1 MPVIEV
7 EGIIMRI
14 TTIQQVLIW
23 YKTLGYE
30 KKEAQNEAKK
40 KKKKPQIYMETKK
53 VMPVIDSR
61 MIIWRLQ
68 MAFQLPLV
76 VR

>member
-40 KKKKPQIYMETKK
+40 KKNPKY
-53 VMPVIDSR
+53 
-61 MIIWRLQ
+61 IWKQKR
-68 MAFQLPLV
+68 
-76 VR
+76 

>member
-1 MPVIEV
+1 
-7 EGIIMRI
+7 
-14 TTIQQVLIW
+14 
-23 YKTLGYE
+23 
-30 KKEAQNEAKK
+30 
-40 KKKKPQIYMETKK
+40 METKK

>member
-40 KKKKPQIYMETKK
+40 KKKTPNIHGNKK
-53 VMPVIDSR
+53 GNASHR
-61 MIIWRLQ
+61 
-68 MAFQLPLV
+68 
-76 VR
+76 

>member
-1 MPVIEV
+1 MPVIEEV

-40 KKKKPQIYMETKK
+40 KKKTPNIHGNKK
-53 VMPVIDSR
+53 GNASHR
-61 MIIWRLQ
+61 
-68 MAFQLPLV
+68 
-76 VR
+76 

>member
-1 MPVIEV
+1 MPVIEEV

-40 KKKKPQIYMETKK
+40 KKKNPKY
-53 VMPVIDSR
+53 
-61 MIIWRLQ
+61 IWKQKR
-68 MAFQLPLV
+68 
-76 VR
+76 

>member
-1 MPVIEV
+1 MPVIEEV

-23 YKTLGYE
+23 YKMLGYE
-30 KKEAQNEAKK
+30 GEKKSRNEARKK
-40 KKKKPQIYMETKK
+40 QIYMRTEK
-53 VMPVIDSR
+53 VMPAIDSR
-61 MIIWRLQ
+61 MIIWWLQ